1 VIMNF
6 GLQNSNSFVML
17 LIIGVIVVFRIGETN
32 FRSICAFFVIIIMN
46 RIKTLICIMLELLLL
61 LLLC

>member
-1 VIMNF
+1 MIMNF

-61 LLLC
+61 LLC